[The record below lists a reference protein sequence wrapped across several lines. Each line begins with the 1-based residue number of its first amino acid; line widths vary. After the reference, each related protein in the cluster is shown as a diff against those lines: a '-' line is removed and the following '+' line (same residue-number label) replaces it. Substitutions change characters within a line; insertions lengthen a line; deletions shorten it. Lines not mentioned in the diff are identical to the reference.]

1 VVLLAHAGNRIDA
14 EDRPEPRFPPG
25 QVGIVTTVVARA
37 LRDLRPSS
45 VVSAPA
51 NGADLIVLAEAQRL
65 GIATHVVLPLSV
77 DAFLESSVAGSDP
90 AWVELYR
97 DVLDAAEAAADS
109 TVETLGLRAEND
121 WYLVANGRIL
131 ERARTVARDDEAI
144 IVMTVRPTEGESP
157 PSATD
162 DFARLATDA
171 GLTVLTIDPRPGWTG
186 ALRIS

>member
-1 VVLLAHAGNRIDA
+1 VLLVHAGNRIDA
-14 EDRPEPRFPPG
+14 EDRPEPRFPRG
-25 QVGIVTTVVARA
+25 QVGVVTTVVARL
-37 LRDLRPSS
+37 LRDLRPSA

-65 GIATHVVLPLSV
+65 GIETHVVLPLPSES
-77 DAFLESSVAGSDP
+77 FLESSVAGSDR

-97 DVLDAAEAAADS
+97 DVLAAAEAAPDS
-109 TVETLGLRAEND
+109 TVETLDLAAESD

-131 ERARTVARDDEAI
+131 ERARTVAGHDEAI
-144 IVMTVRPTEGESP
+144 VVLTVRPAEGETP

-171 GLTVLTIDPRPGWTG
+171 GLTVLTLDPRPGCTG
-186 ALRIS
+186 ALRIA